1 MYNGKKSD
9 EGVFDMKNM
18 RTVIFL
24 VLLVLVSGTMV
35 YRGLI
40 LKNMDTST
48 MMFGLVFL
56 LIGFANLFPNKK
68 NSTGKNAKEVYKQA
82 LGEFIDGAFAQD
94 KKAENKLYSALNAFG
109 TGKSKAAAAKLEKL
123 LPVCRNDTDRYAV
136 TSILGM
142 CYGNMGE
149 YTRAIQEYNKAMVMK
164 PNSTLS
170 SNIGMCYQRQGDAE
184 KALDAFEYAVELDPE
199 NANAYN
205 NIATVYF
212 ADKNYET
219 ALEYA
224 QKALDYKPNMPQALG
239 ACAICYALLGDQEMH
254 QRYAQLAIGNGYS
267 KRKIDTT
274 IAALRVEE

>member
-1 MYNGKKSD
+1 
-9 EGVFDMKNM
+9 MKNV
-18 RTVIFL
+18 RTVVFL
-24 VLLVLVSGTMV
+24 VLLALVSGTMV

-40 LKNMDTST
+40 LKNMDSST
-48 MMFGLVFL
+48 MMLGLVFL
-56 LIGFANLFPNKK
+56 PIGFANLFPSRK
-68 NSTGKNAKEVYKQA
+68 NNETKNPEEIYKQA
-82 LGEFIDGAFAQD
+82 LGEFISGAFAQD
-94 KKAENKLYSALNAFG
+94 KKTEKKFYSALNAFG
-109 TGKSKAAAAKLEKL
+109 TGKPKAAAAKLEKL
-123 LPVCRNDTDRYAV
+123 LPACQNDTDRYAV

-149 YTRAIQEYNKAMVMK
+149 YSQAIQEYNKAMVMK

-170 SNIGMCYQRQGDAE
+170 SNIGMCYQRQGNAE

-267 KRKIDTT
+267 KRKIDATV
-274 IAALRVEE
+274 AALQTEE